1 MMHLLK
7 FCFDPFPARCFWCS
21 AVVNTQ
27 VTLLVTICS
36 YLGPGNETIST
47 LVQRNEIWER
57 DCNYSSNIYACES
70 LHLIM
75 LFYLFFC
82 KLCQEAWII
91 HRASST
97 TRSRKEKRKKK
108 RKLEIQILT
117 KTTTLQKRQKN
128 SNENRTGE
136 DVDKKSTSYTIEQAV
151 QWPTSVEPNI
161 HTKGLG
167 GADVRESLCVRMR

>member
-1 MMHLLK
+1 MGLGIRKANQRMMHLLK
-7 FCFDPFPARCFWCS
+7 FCIDPFPARCFCCS
-21 AVVNTQ
+21 AAVNTQ

-57 DCNYSSNIYACES
+57 DCNYSCNIYACES

-82 KLCQEAWII
+82 KLCQEAWIT

-108 RKLEIQILT
+108 PKLEIQILT
-117 KTTTLQKRQKN
+117 KMTTL
-128 SNENRTGE
+128 
-136 DVDKKSTSYTIEQAV
+136 
-151 QWPTSVEPNI
+151 
-161 HTKGLG
+161 
-167 GADVRESLCVRMR
+167 